1 MRIQDLKKKEIINA
15 CSCRVLGCAR
25 DLEFDL
31 QSGCICSLIVTAP
44 SKWGGWF
51 SCDYEYVIPIS
62 CITQV
67 GPDIILVE
75 VEENRVRQKIK
86 MT

>member
-1 MRIQDLKKKEIINA
+1 MRIQDLKRKEIINT
-15 CSCRVLGCAR
+15 CSCRVLGYAR

-31 QSGCICSLIVTAP
+31 CSGEICSLIVTAP
-44 SKWGGWF
+44 SKWFGLF
-51 SCDYEYVIPIS
+51 CSDYEYVIPIS

-86 MT
+86 MP

>member
-1 MRIQDLKKKEIINA
+1 MRIQDLNRKEIINA
-15 CSCRVLGCAR
+15 CSCRVLGR
-25 DLEFDL
+25 VKDLEFDL
-31 QSGCICSLIVTAP
+31 QSGCIRAMIVTSP
-44 SKWGGWF
+44 SKWCGWF
-51 SCDYEYVIPIS
+51 SSDYEYVIPIS

-86 MT
+86 IS

>member
-1 MRIQDLKKKEIINA
+1 MRIQDLKRKEIINT
-15 CSCRVLGCAR
+15 CTCRVLGHAC
-25 DLEFDL
+25 DIEFDL
-31 QSGCICSLIVTAP
+31 QTGCVHALIVTGP
-44 SKWGGWF
+44 PKWCGLIC
-51 SCDYEYVIPIS
+51 SDCEYRIPIS

-86 MT
+86 F